1 MKVAVLMGGKS
12 PEREISLRSG
22 ENVARE
28 LESAGF
34 EVLRVDPDGNL
45 ISLLKEGRVEAAFL
59 ALHGP
64 NGEDGR
70 IQGLLEFA
78 GIPFTG
84 SGVLA
89 SALAMD
95 KVMSKR
101 IFENSGIPTPSWIM
115 LEGGEIPDE
124 KGLSSIGWPVVVKPS
139 VGGSTIG
146 ITIARDRPALEAA
159 VELARLYCHQVLL
172 ERYLPGTEITVGVL
186 GADELQVL
194 PVMEIVPVG
203 GFYNYETKYV
213 PGMST
218 HITPAR
224 IPQGAYS
231 RAQELA
237 LAAHRV
243 LGCFGMSR
251 VDMIVS
257 KDEEVMVLE
266 VNTIPGMTDTSL
278 LPEAAAKVG
287 ISFSQLLSRQLEWAM
302 ERFRRDSLLRT

>member
-1 MKVAVLMGGKS
+1 MGGRS

-28 LESAGF
+28 LKSAGF
-34 EVLRVDPDGNL
+34 EVVKVDPDGNL
-45 ISLLKEGRVEAAFL
+45 ISVLKEERVEAAFL

-78 GIPFTG
+78 GIPYTG

-95 KVMSKR
+95 KAMAKR
-101 IFENSGIPTPSWIM
+101 LFDGAGIPTPSWIFLGAGGHPAEDEM
-115 LEGGEIPDE
+115 L
-124 KGLSSIGWPVVVKPS
+124 SIGLPVVVKPS

-146 ITIARDRPALEAA
+146 ITIVKDASRLGEA
-159 VELARLYCHQVLL
+159 VELARQYCHELVL
-172 ERYLPGTEITVGVL
+172 ERYVAGTEITVGVL

-194 PVMEIVPVG
+194 PVMEIVPAG
-203 GFYNYETKYV
+203 EFYTYETKYM

-218 HITPAR
+218 HVIPAR
-224 IPQGAYS
+224 ISQAAYE
-231 RAQELA
+231 RAQDLA
-237 LAAHRV
+237 LASHRL

-278 LPEAAAKVG
+278 LPEAAANVG
-287 ISFSQLLSRQLEWAM
+287 INFSRLLTRQVEWAL